1 MTMSEQEIL
10 RYTTDEPTASEKWAA
25 QGPTEKVMNGLTW
38 AILLICLAIWAV
50 IGAVFWIPLIL
61 RTMVRFSAAMAPA
74 MLADKKPIRAA
85 QMLRGAVS
93 FYRRGFEV
101 AIDVVTKEPR
111 RERAEKGEDGGLSG
125 MQFLNE
131 FAWAALIW
139 YGILLFFGAIDL
151 TPIDMW
157 YWVAGIQW
165 NEVLYQPIAEFVDG
179 FRS

>member
-1 MTMSEQEIL
+1 MSEQEIL

-38 AILLICLAIWAV
+38 AILIICLAIWAV

-101 AIDVVTKEPR
+101 AIDVVAHEPKR
-111 RERAEKGEDGGLSG
+111 GRVEKGEDGGLSL

-131 FAWAALIW
+131 FAWAAMIW

-165 NEVLYQPIAEFVDG
+165 SEVLLRPIMEFVAG
-179 FRS
+179 LLS

>member
-1 MTMSEQEIL
+1 MSNQEIL
-10 RYTTDEPTASEKWAA
+10 RYTTDEPTAAEKWAA

-38 AILLICLAIWAV
+38 AILLICLAFWAV

-101 AIDVVTKEPR
+101 AIDVVTKEPKR
-111 RERAEKGEDGGLSG
+111 DRSEAGEDGGLSG

-131 FAWAALIW
+131 LAWAALIW
-139 YGILLFFGAIDL
+139 YAILLFFGFIDV

-165 NEVLYQPIAEFVDG
+165 TEVLVRPVAEFIAG

>member
-1 MTMSEQEIL
+1 MSEQSEIL
-10 RYTTDEPTASEKWAA
+10 RYSTDEPTASEKWAA

-74 MLADKKPIRAA
+74 MLADKKPVRAA
-85 QMLRGAVS
+85 RMLRGAVS

-101 AIDVVTKEPR
+101 AVDVVTREPR
-111 RERAEKGEDGGLSG
+111 HGRADAGEDGGLSG
-125 MQFLNE
+125 KELLNE

-139 YGILLFFGAIDL
+139 YGILLFFGAIEQ

-157 YWVAGIQW
+157 YWIAGIQW
-165 NEVLYQPIAEFVDG
+165 NEALFQPIMEFVTG